1 MCPRQTRGVCCVHVS
16 GVRGRST
23 AKLTYVHNAAWP
35 GTGNGSALA
44 QYSVAWRPDTC
55 FLRIDLLTLQLAETD
70 GNCVHDRWVKSPSI
84 RAGNKPSR
92 SWKY

>member
-1 MCPRQTRGVCCVHVS
+1 MHVS

-23 AKLTYVHNAAWP
+23 AKLTYVHNSEWP

-44 QYSVAWRPDTC
+44 QYTVAWRPDTC

-84 RAGNKPSR
+84 RAGSKLSR